1 MHVKEELCLRLSRFP
16 PHDSRIRSRIFFGLF
31 SKSIS
36 DYIPKNVLAD
46 LNGKKGKGGGKDFL
60 MAETCRAY
68 LA

>member
-46 LNGKKGKGGGKDFL
+46 LNGKKGGGKDFL